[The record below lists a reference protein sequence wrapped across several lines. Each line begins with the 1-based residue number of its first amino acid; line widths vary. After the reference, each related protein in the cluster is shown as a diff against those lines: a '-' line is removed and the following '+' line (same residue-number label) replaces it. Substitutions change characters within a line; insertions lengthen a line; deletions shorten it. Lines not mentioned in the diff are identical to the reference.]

1 MKESQAP
8 GAWISRSVFV
18 IGKLD
23 MKTGL
28 RYGWTLLL
36 AALLLT
42 GCSGEQAETPPERA
56 AVLVTTATVET
67 RAVEELE
74 RSLGRLE
81 SDVDPRVAAEVSGR
95 VLSIAVQAGQTVSQG
110 EVLARLDAA
119 DYRLAVERAS
129 ADLNRL
135 EVLAEQQQRQVDRY
149 RALVEE
155 NFFSVNALDE
165 VETQLAATRAQMIAA
180 RSGLAQARNN
190 LDRTL
195 VRAPAAGVIAQR
207 LVSVGDY
214 IGAGNP
220 LFDLNTDQTLRVVMP
235 FPEVLGSRLAVG
247 QTLRLSAPT
256 APEIRLEAPIT
267 EIRPVIGPQN
277 RAIEVLAEV
286 RNPGGWRAGGSVT
299 GEVVLKRREGAIV
312 IPPLALVRRPAGSVV
327 YVIVGDE
334 AKERAVE
341 LGVRAADFI
350 EVVKGLEVGETVAVE
365 GSSYLSDG
373 AKVRQAQEQG
383 A

>member
-1 MKESQAP
+1 
-8 GAWISRSVFV
+8 
-18 IGKLD
+18 
-23 MKTGL
+23 MKTEL

-36 AALLLT
+36 AAILLT
-42 GCSGEQAETPPERA
+42 GCGTENTEAPPERPP
-56 AVLVTTATVET
+56 VLITTAKVEA
-67 RAVEELE
+67 RAVEEVE

-81 SDVDPRVAAEVSGR
+81 SDVDPRLAAEVSGR
-95 VLSIAVQAGQTVSQG
+95 VLTIAAQAGQTVSQG
-110 EVLARLDAA
+110 EVLARLDAV
-119 DYRLAVERAS
+119 DYRLAVERAG
-129 ADLNRL
+129 ADLDRL

-149 RALVEE
+149 RTLVKE

-214 IGAGNP
+214 VGAGSP
-220 LFDLNTDQTLRVVMP
+220 LFVLNTDQALRVVLP
-235 FPEVLGSRLAVG
+235 YPEGLGSRLAVG

-256 APEIRLEAPIT
+256 APEVRLEAPIT
-267 EIRPVIGPQN
+267 EIRPVIGTQN

-286 RNPGGWRAGGSVT
+286 RNPGGWRAGGSVN
-299 GEVVLKRREGAIV
+299 GEVVLKRRDGAMV

-334 AKERAVE
+334 ARARPVE
-341 LGVRAADFI
+341 TGVRAAEFI
-350 EVVKGLEVGETVAVE
+350 EVLKGLEVGETVAVE
-365 GSSYLSDG
+365 GSAYLSDG
-373 AKVRQAQEQG
+373 AKVRQAQEPG

>member
-1 MKESQAP
+1 
-8 GAWISRSVFV
+8 
-18 IGKLD
+18 
-23 MKTGL
+23 MKTGF

-36 AALLLT
+36 AATFLT
-42 GCSGEQAETPPERA
+42 GCSVEKADAPPERP
-56 AVLVTTATVET
+56 AVLITTTKVEA
-67 RAVEELE
+67 RPVEELE
-74 RSLGRLE
+74 QSLGRLE
-81 SDVDPRVAAEVSGR
+81 SDVDPRIAAEVSGR
-95 VLSIAVQAGQTVSQG
+95 VLSIMVQAGQAVRRG
-110 EVLARLDAA
+110 EVLAQLDAA

-135 EVLAEQQQRQVDRY
+135 EALAEQQQRQVDRY
-149 RALVEE
+149 RTLVKE
-155 NFFSVNALDE
+155 NFFSINALDE

-195 VRAPAAGVIAQR
+195 IRAPAAGVIARR

-220 LFDLNTDQTLRVVMP
+220 LFELNTDQTLRVVMP

-267 EIRPVIGPQN
+267 EIRPVIGSQN

-299 GEVVLKRREGAIV
+299 GEVVLKRREGALV

-327 YVIVGDE
+327 YVVTGDE
-334 AKERAVE
+334 AKERVVE
-341 LGVRAADFI
+341 VGVRSADFI

-365 GSSYLSDG
+365 GSAYLSDG

>member
-1 MKESQAP
+1 
-8 GAWISRSVFV
+8 
-18 IGKLD
+18 

-28 RYGWTLLL
+28 RYGRSLLL
-36 AALLLT
+36 AAAFLA
-42 GCSGEQAETPPERA
+42 GCSAEKADAPPERP
-56 AVLVTTATVET
+56 AVLITTAKVEA
-67 RAVEELE
+67 RPVEELE
-74 RSLGRLE
+74 QSLGRLE

-95 VLSIAVQAGQTVSQG
+95 VLAIAAQAGQTVSQG

-119 DYRLAVERAS
+119 DYRLAVERAG

-149 RALVEE
+149 RTLVKE
-155 NFFSVNALDE
+155 NFFSVNAMDE

-180 RSGLAQARNN
+180 QSGLAQARNN

-214 IGAGNP
+214 IGAGSP
-220 LFDLNTDQTLRVVMP
+220 LFELNTDQSLRVVLP

-247 QTLRLSAPT
+247 QMLRLAAPA
-256 APEIRLEAPIT
+256 APEVRLETPIT
-267 EIRPVIGPQN
+267 EIRPVIGSQN

-286 RNPGGWRAGGSVT
+286 RNPGGWRAGGSIN
-299 GEVVLKRREGAIV
+299 GEVVLKRREGALV
-312 IPPLALVRRPAGSVV
+312 IPPLALVRRPAGAVV
-327 YVIVGDE
+327 YVVTGEE

-341 LGVRAADFI
+341 IGVRAADFI

-365 GSSYLSDG
+365 GSAYLSDG

-383 A
+383 T

>member
-1 MKESQAP
+1 
-8 GAWISRSVFV
+8 
-18 IGKLD
+18 

-36 AALLLT
+36 AAILLT
-42 GCSGEQAETPPERA
+42 GCGAENTEAPPERPP
-56 AVLVTTATVET
+56 VLITTAKVEA
-67 RAVEELE
+67 RAVEEVE

-95 VLSIAVQAGQTVSQG
+95 VLTIAAQAGQTVSQG
-110 EVLARLDAA
+110 EVLARLDAV
-119 DYRLAVERAS
+119 DYRLAVERAG

-149 RALVEE
+149 RTLVKE

-165 VETQLAATRAQMIAA
+165 VETQLAATRAQMLAA

-214 IGAGNP
+214 VGAGSP
-220 LFDLNTDQTLRVVMP
+220 LFVLNTDQALRVVLP
-235 FPEVLGSRLAVG
+235 YPEGLGSRLAVG

-256 APEIRLEAPIT
+256 APEVRLEAPIT
-267 EIRPVIGPQN
+267 EIRPVIGTQN

-286 RNPGGWRAGGSVT
+286 RNPGGWRAGGSVN
-299 GEVVLKRREGAIV
+299 GEVVLKRRDGAMV

-334 AKERAVE
+334 AKARAVE
-341 LGVRAADFI
+341 TGVRAADFI
-350 EVVKGLEVGETVAVE
+350 EVLKGLEVGETVAVE
-365 GSSYLSDG
+365 GSAYLSDG

>member
-1 MKESQAP
+1 
-8 GAWISRSVFV
+8 
-18 IGKLD
+18 

-67 RAVEELE
+67 RAVEEIE

-165 VETQLAATRAQMIAA
+165 VETQLAATRAQIIAA

-220 LFDLNTDQTLRVVMP
+220 LFDLNTDQTLRVVLP

-299 GEVVLKRREGAIV
+299 GEVVLARREGAMV
-312 IPPLALVRRPAGSVV
+312 IPPLALVRRPSGSVV
-327 YVIVGDE
+327 YVIAGEE

-341 LGVRAADFI
+341 LGVRTAEFI
-350 EVVKGLEVGETVAVE
+350 EIVEGLEAGEAVAVE
-365 GSSYLSDG
+365 GSYYLSNG
-373 AKVRQAQEQG
+373 AKVRQAQGQEQG